1 MLYAKGLSFPDCAMS
16 SQPYRKRLETLAP
29 STRSC
34 EKRFRI
40 CQWAISTLPVRW
52 EWLIHSVMVGQPKSR
67 TARFTRRRAEILDV
81 ASAQINLYGA
91 SGLTL
96 TAVARELGLD
106 TSSVTYYFRLKDDL
120 AAACLGRTIDH
131 LHEIADAAA
140 QKTSLRE
147 RVETFVALTVEVYR
161 SQRHPATETLATLS
175 DLSSL
180 EEAASRPVIEAY
192 EALFMKVRALFE
204 PVDPPLSRSISL
216 IAANIILANILWMG
230 AWVDQYQ
237 SGDLSRVRD
246 RLVDLFSKGLAPE
259 APWSVNVETLKVTD
273 GPADAQTRFLHAA
286 TNLINRI
293 GYKGASVEKIA
304 SELGVSVGSFYHHL
318 DGKDDLVVA
327 CFERSFRIMEDA
339 QARAEAAHVSPGR
352 RLGALTN
359 LLLAFQFAAESPLL
373 RTSAYQTLPL
383 DLRAKMFDRT
393 RALTLHISGLM
404 ADAIAE
410 RTLRPVDPLIAS
422 QVFIAAIHAAADMR
436 AWAARRPLDKAVA
449 AYSLAL
455 QRGLGV

>member
-1 MLYAKGLSFPDCAMS
+1 M
-16 SQPYRKRLETLAP
+16 Q
-29 STRSC
+29 
-34 EKRFRI
+34 
-40 CQWAISTLPVRW
+40 
-52 EWLIHSVMVGQPKSR
+52 HSMAEQPKSR
-67 TARFTRRRAEILDV
+67 TARFTKRRAEILDV
-81 ASAQINLYGA
+81 ASAQINLFGA

-131 LHEIADAAA
+131 LYEIAAAAA
-140 QKTSLRE
+140 QKTSLRA
-147 RVETFVALTVEVYR
+147 RVEAFVALTVEVYR
-161 SQRHPATETLATLS
+161 AQRDPTTKTLATLS

-180 EEAASRPVIEAY
+180 EEAAGRPVIDAY
-192 EALFMKVRALFE
+192 EALFLKVRTLFE
-204 PVDPPLSRSISL
+204 TPDLPLSRSPSL

-230 AWVDQYQ
+230 AWIDQYQ
-237 SGDLSRVRD
+237 SGDLGRVRD
-246 RLVDLFSKGLAPE
+246 RLVDLFTKGLGPNT
-259 APWSVNVETLKVTD
+259 PWSMNIESLELND

-327 CFERSFRIMEDA
+327 CFERSFGIIEEA
-339 QARAEAAHVSPGR
+339 QRRAEAAHASPGL
-352 RLGALTN
+352 RLGALAN
-359 LLLAFQFAAESPLL
+359 LLLAFQFAADSPLL

-383 DLRAKMFDRT
+383 DLRVKMFERT
-393 RALTLHISGLM
+393 RALTLHISGLI

-410 RTLRPVDPLIAS
+410 GTLRPIDPLIAS

-436 AWAARRPLDKAVA
+436 PWAVRRPLDKAVA
-449 AYSLAL
+449 TYSIAL
-455 QRGLGV
+455 QRGLGA